1 MIYGYIVRYQ
11 EKVIQSY
18 AKWHT
23 ENTTDLSN
31 QNFKRRSIQETE
43 RKKTWQQANNKNKM
57 VALTCQIVSISMLNI
72 SYLNTLIKI
81 QRLAKMDLK
90 ILYIYSKKLLM

>member
-1 MIYGYIVRYQ
+1 
-11 EKVIQSY
+11 
-18 AKWHT
+18 
-23 ENTTDLSN
+23 
-31 QNFKRRSIQETE
+31 
-43 RKKTWQQANNKNKM
+43 M

-90 ILYIYSKKLLM
+90 IFQETSYVVV